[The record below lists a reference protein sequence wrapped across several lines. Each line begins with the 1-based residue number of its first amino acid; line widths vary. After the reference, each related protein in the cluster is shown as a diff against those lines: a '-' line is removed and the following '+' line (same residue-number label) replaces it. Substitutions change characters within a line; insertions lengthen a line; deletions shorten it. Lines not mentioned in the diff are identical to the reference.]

1 MPSQS
6 DPSNRAKY
14 ALLAA
19 ATVVAIQAIPT
30 TAGAQVVSQPPRQ
43 NLPSDTRMPRAIKPF
58 SGTGGATRMIGM
70 MAGAPVYADS
80 AGTYFTVDA
89 ATGQPVQVP
98 AEQVARSTCC
108 YTFIKIRDERK
119 SKASAAASRAKTDA
133 RRFIKFGY
141 DDIRNVEIV
150 GVDADGRVLHRNN
163 RGEIFHVDPATGD
176 FIFVKP

>member
-6 DPSNRAKY
+6 DSSNRAKY

-19 ATVVAIQAIPT
+19 ATMVAIQAVPT
-30 TAGAQVVSQPPRQ
+30 TAAAQVVSRPPRQ

-80 AGTYFTVDA
+80 AGAYFTVDA
-89 ATGQPVQVP
+89 ATGQPVQVS
-98 AEQVARSTCC
+98 AEQVARTTCC
-108 YTFIKIRDERK
+108 FIKIPGRTSSE
-119 SKASAAASRAKTDA
+119 SGAAASQRNTGG
-133 RRFIKFGY
+133 RHIIKFGNK
-141 DDIRNVEIV
+141 DIRTVEIV
-150 GVDADGRVLHRNN
+150 GVGADGRVLHRNN

-176 FIFVKP
+176 FIFVKL